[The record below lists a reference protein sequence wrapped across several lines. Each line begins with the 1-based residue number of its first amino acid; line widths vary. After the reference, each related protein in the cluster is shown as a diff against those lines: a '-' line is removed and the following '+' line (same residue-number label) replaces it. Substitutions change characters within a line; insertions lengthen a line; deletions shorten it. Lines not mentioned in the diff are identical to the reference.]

1 MTSWLSQLRRLK
13 SSEQRSGS
21 VFEDRDSDSQV
32 RGTET
37 GWEQAS
43 ERACHDS
50 EEQAQMDALRWR
62 AHRDA
67 VQAKKT
73 WDVGSLQITHR
84 K

>member
-1 MTSWLSQLRRLK
+1 MVSKIETATARSAEPKVVVSQL
-13 SSEQRSGS
+13 
-21 VFEDRDSDSQV
+21 
-32 RGTET
+32 
-37 GWEQAS
+37 
-43 ERACHDS
+43 ERELAAPAK
-50 EEQAQMDALRWR
+50 EQAQMDALRWR